1 MQNKKKWVKNQQP
14 IRYNNQKQVIDLMR
28 SGSQSC
34 SDIAKATGLSN
45 TAAENI
51 VDEMVEMGVL
61 VKGPITD
68 YGKLGRRPIKY
79 KLNGELGVVVSVD
92 LTDRDLLICISNMNR
107 QILFRSEVKNIIMI
121 TEQILND
128 IVEIIKEGLQKPGI
142 SDKPLLCICFAIPG
156 YFNKDTGEFLL
167 ANRIE
172 NCREVNIKSLFS
184 EIFGCDILLQKDI
197 ISGVIGEMQFG
208 VLSTLQ
214 AKNALFMHFD
224 INIASAFIFDGKMYE
239 GDHGFAGET
248 GFILQHRAGTA
259 ALARNL
265 EVDETVVAGF
275 AERRGGF
282 HPIDRVADIRQPVI
296 VLHSEIVRNM
306 QRLQRFSAVAD
317 EDVVR
322 FGLREREMPGI
333 ETDAELRRT
342 DPVDD
347 PEQVGRRIGRLEFII
362 FAVHVFEA
370 DRDAE
375 LCGLFAEFP
384 ETLQRDC
391 LRLLRRP
398 PRRPRLSAA

>member
-1 MQNKKKWVKNQQP
+1 MQNKKKWVKDQQP

-248 GFILQHRAGTA
+248 GFFMPNMSDPAKGLGIYVSLTAIFINIIEKIKKEKLSHPLAGKEV
-259 ALARNL
+259 L
-265 EVDETVVAGF
+265 EFDEVKLLFLSGDETVCSVVKLTAKKLALHF
-275 AERRGGF
+275 LN
-282 HPIDRVADIRQPVI
+282 INYLLDITHVVLDGRI
-296 VLHSEIVRNM
+296 VELGEKFLEYVNTYLKKYNQGMSEVKVQYSDLMNRAIT
-306 QRLQRFSAVAD
+306 LGSISSAVD
-317 EDVVR
+317 SQIDKI
-322 FGLREREMPGI
+322 LRARN
-333 ETDAELRRT
+333 
-342 DPVDD
+342 
-347 PEQVGRRIGRLEFII
+347 
-362 FAVHVFEA
+362 
-370 DRDAE
+370 
-375 LCGLFAEFP
+375 
-384 ETLQRDC
+384 
-391 LRLLRRP
+391 
-398 PRRPRLSAA
+398 